1 MPFLFWLL
9 KCTLISESFI
19 WAFFFCL
26 FSMPLSASF
35 SLLIFASF
43 YLHLFFCIFFSSS
56 FFLRIFFCIF
66 FPHFSTFATFRT
78 FCTLTQGRVR
88 GSRGEDPGRLK
99 RMISLNDQGLSKI
112 WYQTFWHT
120 FCACLICSTRNRIWH
135 IIQSLENSK
144 KILINVTESLNYL
157 QILSSIYLPF
167 G

>member
-1 MPFLFWLL
+1 MNAINP
-9 KCTLISESFI
+9 II
-19 WAFFFCL
+19 W
-26 FSMPLSASF
+26 
-35 SLLIFASF
+35 IF
-43 YLHLFFCIFFSSS
+43 YLSPFCIFFSGI
-56 FFLRIFFCIF
+56 FLHPFSPLLSASFFCIF
-66 FPHFSTFATFRT
+66 FPHFSTFDTFATFR
-78 FCTLTQGRVR
+78 TLTQGRVR

-120 FCACLICSTRNRIWH
+120 FCACLICSTRTRIWY